1 MIQNLRCILSETLL
15 FTANHIVNAIPSRR
29 FRLWFYRNAMRFEI
43 GPKSCIF
50 LNTWFDTRSGF
61 SMGRG
66 SVINQ
71 NCRMDN
77 RGGIQIGDH
86 VAISADVCILTADHD
101 PKLPDF
107 AGRTRRV
114 VIEDY
119 VFIGTRALILPGVT
133 LHRGAI
139 VAAGAIVTK
148 DVPSMA
154 IVAGNP
160 ARQIGVRN
168 PALNYTTAY
177 NRLFA

>member
-1 MIQNLRCILSETLL
+1 MSAFSPPT
-15 FTANHIVNAIPSRR
+15 TIPSS
-29 FRLWFYRNAMRFEI
+29 
-43 GPKSCIF
+43 P
-50 LNTWFDTRSGF
+50 
-61 SMGRG
+61 
-66 SVINQ
+66 
-71 NCRMDN
+71 
-77 RGGIQIGDH
+77 
-86 VAISADVCILTADHD
+86 ISLGAPA
-101 PKLPDF
+101 
-107 AGRTRRV
+107 
-114 VIEDY
+114 
-119 VFIGTRALILPGVT
+119 GTRALILPGVT